1 MAFRPR
7 QQPRLP
13 GRVSH
18 VTAHDILRGDRRGG
32 RPHAA
37 RRLVRIAAFPAG
49 PGRTRSRRRLRR
61 QARPRAAR
69 KPQDRNGAGAGAVRG
84 ARGERF
90 ARDLRLGGERGKPLP
105 PSLVSPRQ
113 PRQGSFLA
121 AGHPGRAAAPAACTG
136 ELLVRRRRRRHA
148 RPRRGEGGRVARL
161 FSRQLFRAQAR
172 NEDYRQCRRQPQ
184 SYPRGRR
191 ARSSGAHQVDGA
203 RTAGHRAD
211 RVRGES
217 RHRRL
222 LARRCGLLGGRR
234 RDPVPRG
241 GNHHRRQPARHVP
254 FGRGGRKR
262 RAHARL
268 AHHRL
273 DSRRRNDHCRKLN
286 SAPGN
291 RSYNRPAFHPRRG
304 SPMKRREFLKNAGL
318 GAAAGAGLVTAAQA
332 RAQQTAGLP
341 SIQWRLAASW
351 PKSLDTLFGG
361 ADLVSKRVAEIT
373 DGKFQ
378 IRAFAAG
385 EIVPALQVL
394 DAVQAGTVELGHTA
408 TYYYFGKDPTFAL
421 GTAVCFGMNTRQQ
434 NAWWY
439 FGGGSE
445 AMAPLFKEYG
455 CIALLS
461 GNTGCQ
467 MGGWFRKEIKSVA
480 DLKGLKMR
488 IGGMAG
494 LVLAKLGVVPQL
506 IGAPDIYPALEKGT
520 IDAAEWVGPYD
531 DEKLG
536 FNKVAK
542 NYYYPGFWE
551 GGPMLMTLVNE
562 KKWIELPKPY
572 QAALTAAC
580 VETNSWMPAKYDE
593 QNPQALRRL
602 IASGTNLRPFP
613 RAVLEAAEKA
623 SYELYD
629 ELKAKS
635 KHWATV
641 YPQWKKFRDEQ
652 FLWFRVAES
661 TYDNYSV
668 TSKLGAG
675 KS

>member
-1 MAFRPR
+1 
-7 QQPRLP
+7 
-13 GRVSH
+13 
-18 VTAHDILRGDRRGG
+18 
-32 RPHAA
+32 
-37 RRLVRIAAFPAG
+37 
-49 PGRTRSRRRLRR
+49 
-61 QARPRAAR
+61 
-69 KPQDRNGAGAGAVRG
+69 
-84 ARGERF
+84 
-90 ARDLRLGGERGKPLP
+90 
-105 PSLVSPRQ
+105 
-113 PRQGSFLA
+113 
-121 AGHPGRAAAPAACTG
+121 
-136 ELLVRRRRRRHA
+136 
-148 RPRRGEGGRVARL
+148 
-161 FSRQLFRAQAR
+161 
-172 NEDYRQCRRQPQ
+172 
-184 SYPRGRR
+184 
-191 ARSSGAHQVDGA
+191 
-203 RTAGHRAD
+203 
-211 RVRGES
+211 
-217 RHRRL
+217 
-222 LARRCGLLGGRR
+222 
-234 RDPVPRG
+234 
-241 GNHHRRQPARHVP
+241 
-254 FGRGGRKR
+254 
-262 RAHARL
+262 
-268 AHHRL
+268 
-273 DSRRRNDHCRKLN
+273 
-286 SAPGN
+286 
-291 RSYNRPAFHPRRG
+291 
-304 SPMKRREFLKNAGL
+304 MKRREFLKNAGL

-332 RAQQTAGLP
+332 RAQQTGGLP

-361 ADLVSKRVAEIT
+361 AELVAKRVGEIT

-480 DLKGLKMR
+480 DLKGLKFR

-542 NYYYPGFWE
+542 NYYYPGFGE

-562 KKWIELPKPY
+562 KKWNELPKPY
-572 QAALTAAC
+572 QAALMAAC
-580 VETNSWMPAKYDE
+580 GEVNSWMPAKYDE

-602 IASGTNLRPFP
+602 IASGTSLRPFP
-613 RAVLEAAEKA
+613 RSVMEAAEKA

-661 TYDNYSV
+661 TYDNYSFA
-668 TSKLGAG
+668 SKLGAG